1 MAKET
6 KNNNTKQLTKKELES
21 WLTYLAV
28 EEQIKKP
35 VSSKEELEKLKKLA
49 SEQQDP
55 ENLKQIEKISKK
67 PTTVNNATT
76 IANFFAVNETRE
88 LNQKVQLAQET
99 ISFLMF
105 VLQEKLGV
113 TDKDFE
119 SLTGKYQEMLENYKK
134 DLEKEQNDKTKTEQE
149 TKSES
154 KPENKSESKSEK
166 VVKLNPND

>member
-49 SEQQDP
+49 NEQQDP

-67 PTTVNNATT
+67 PATVNNATT
-76 IANFFAVNETRE
+76 IANFFAVNETTE
-88 LNQKVQLAQET
+88 LKQKVQLAQET

-113 TDKDFE
+113 TDEDFE
-119 SLTGKYQEMLENYKK
+119 SLTGKYQEMLENYTK
-134 DLEKEQNDKTKTEQE
+134 DLEKEQQDKTESE
-149 TKSES
+149 TK
-154 KPENKSESKSEK
+154 PETKSESKSEK